1 MTDPKKSGI
10 PNDGRR
16 SYYTEVARF
25 TNINKHV
32 NTTAGYGHFVPEF
45 LPYHLVNF
53 DGVLNYHCAAH
64 GRHDIHLRWDKTDV
78 LYNKAIDDC
87 MGYTQFLDTK
97 RSIKWNF
104 NAVGELSCCYEFVFY
119 FFHMFIICLILF
131 ILFHFP
137 FTFR

>member
-1 MTDPKKSGI
+1 MKNDPLFIYQLLNPLTDPKKSGI

-16 SYYTEVARF
+16 SYYTDVARF

-32 NTTAGYGHFVPEF
+32 TTTPGYGHFVPEF

-53 DGVLNYHCAAH
+53 DRVLNYHCAAH

-78 LYNKAIDDC
+78 LYNKEIDEC

-97 RSIKWNF
+97 RFIKWNY
-104 NAVGELSCCYEFVFY
+104 NAEGELSCC
-119 FFHMFIICLILF
+119 
-131 ILFHFP
+131 
-137 FTFR
+137 